1 MLELL
6 KARRGMG
13 VSDPRDMVFAH
24 VSFATDGQDEGLVI
38 DYSKSY
44 EQVYEECARWL
55 ARKHGPEILFGC
67 VCPVLGSVRSD
78 SPKLPSWVPDWTW
91 PNRTASTSTTKQ
103 LPKESLI
110 TIFQITS
117 ITFSATRLRDTI
129 LVTTPTL
136 STEHIPTDVK
146 KEISTEVS
154 SFDILDDTT
163 IRGYGGLWKIWDK
176 VRHIWSEVAQD
187 PNFFSPGLR
196 VWTQQTASTG
206 GDGGGPLGDQLAESV
221 ELHLIFGFD
230 KPYINRM
237 CLAKTASQRLGL
249 VPSSCEP
256 GDIIVSFG
264 EIEARRFSWMEFRTD
279 ITERHP
285 ISFVFRPLK
294 FGNENGGADN
304 EILLSMDAPSIPI
317 DRGTAPKEWSI
328 AYCKFVGSCIFPKS
342 EEEIHNPSKLV
353 TLVVY

>member
-55 ARKHGPEILFGC
+55 AGKHGPEILFGC
-67 VCPVLGSVRSD
+67 VCPVFGGVHSG

-91 PNRTASTSTTKQ
+91 PSRANSTSATKQ
-103 LPKESLI
+103 LPKESSI
-110 TIFQITS
+110 TNFQMTS
-117 ITFSATRLRDTI
+117 ITFSATSLRDTI
-129 LVTTPTL
+129 LVTTPVL

-146 KEISTEVS
+146 KEISREVS
-154 SFDILDDTT
+154 GFDILDETT
-163 IRGYGGLWKIWDK
+163 VRGYKGLWKVWDQ

-196 VWTQQTASTG
+196 VLTRGTASRG
-206 GDGGGPLGDQLAESV
+206 GEGGGPLGDELAESV

-237 CLAKTASQRLGL
+237 CLAKTASGRLGV
-249 VPSSCEP
+249 VPSSCQP

-264 EIEARRFSWMEFRTD
+264 EMEKRKLSWMDFWTNMD
-279 ITERHP
+279 KMHP

-294 FGNENGGADN
+294 FSNENGGADDD
-304 EILLSMDAPSIPI
+304 LPLSIDERSIPI
-317 DRGTAPKEWSI
+317 DKGIASEEWSV
-328 AYCKFVGSCIFPKS
+328 AYCKFIGSCIFPIS
-342 EEEIHNPSKLV
+342 EEEIHNPSKVV